1 MIHDD
6 VMSPSLSH
14 ASVDRTRF
22 GWLALA
28 ERLAWP
34 GALALMLCWAA
45 AYVTW
50 PYSTD
55 QGILAWVG
63 RVIADGGAPY
73 RDAWEIRGPAPF
85 FIYAALADAFGNA
98 QWPLRVVDL
107 AFVAA
112 GAWCIWRTAAMFGH
126 PSAGRFA
133 VVLYVLWFASLSHHD
148 TAQSDGWNAAMIA
161 GVVVAILAR
170 AMRPSATHGLIA
182 GVLLGL
188 CVMSKPSY
196 AVFFALPVAIGLFEL
211 RRNGWKWL
219 AMFWGAGAL
228 GAIVSAAVILVWL
241 RQHDAIAPL
250 IDIHVRWLLTRHIDL
265 EGGWLNRVQTTAA
278 FLTAG
283 KFATALLPAVV
294 GVAAL
299 WKPQRQVALLLALW
313 ALGAIATVTAQGNFF
328 PYHWHPLYPP
338 LAILAGIGLAAML
351 AAARATPATAVRAAA
366 LGAAA
371 VAVFAAALLPAVRVY
386 RLAAMAAGLLPVER
400 YRSIEFGPFAPHSGI
415 FPRVAEY
422 LREHTAPN
430 ETVQIW
436 GSVPGVNVLAE
447 RRLPTRFGY
456 VAPLVTHFN
465 DEFRRR
471 YRREYMTSISA
482 APPRYIVALD
492 DSVCARASDTE
503 SRRLIGFAES
513 LMKCLNEMPE
523 LQGFVSRGYDPES
536 RLGSF
541 VFYRR
546 RGDLPLAGAV
556 AGH

>member
-1 MIHDD
+1 M
-6 VMSPSLSH
+6 
-14 ASVDRTRF
+14 
-22 GWLALA
+22 
-28 ERLAWP
+28 
-34 GALALMLCWAA
+34 
-45 AYVTW
+45 
-50 PYSTD
+50 
-55 QGILAWVG
+55 
-63 RVIADGGAPY
+63 IADGGAPY

-85 FIYAALADAFGNA
+85 FVYAVLADAFGNA
-98 QWPLRVVDL
+98 QWPLRLVDL
-107 AFVAA
+107 AFVAV
-112 GAWCIWRTAAMFGH
+112 GTWCIWRTAAVFGH

-148 TAQSDGWNAAMIA
+148 TAQSDGWNAVMIA
-161 GVVVAILAR
+161 GVVAAILAR
-170 AMRPSATHGLIA
+170 GARPSATHGLIA

-196 AVFFALPVAIGLFEL
+196 AVFFVLPVAIGLFEF
-211 RRNGWKWL
+211 RRNGWKWV
-219 AMFWGAGAL
+219 ATFWGAGAL
-228 GAIVSAAVILVWL
+228 GAIASVAIILVWL
-241 RQHDAIAPL
+241 RQQDAIAPL

-265 EGGWLNRVQTTAA
+265 EAGWLNRVQTAA
-278 FLTAG
+278 TFLTAG
-283 KFATALLPAVV
+283 KFATALVPAVV
-294 GVAAL
+294 GLAAL
-299 WKPQRQVALLLALW
+299 WKPQRQIALVLALW
-313 ALGAIATVTAQGNFF
+313 TLGAIATVTAQGNFF

-351 AAARATPATAVRAAA
+351 AAARATPSTAVRAAA
-366 LGAAA
+366 WGTAA

-386 RLAAMAAGLLPVER
+386 RLAALAAGVLPVER

-422 LREHTAPN
+422 LHEHTAPN

-436 GSVPGVNVLAE
+436 GSVPGVNLLAE

-456 VAPLVTHFN
+456 VAPLVSHFD

-471 YRREYMTSISA
+471 YRREYMTSIAA

-513 LMKCLNEMPE
+513 LMKCLDEMPE
-523 LQGFVSRGYDPES
+523 LQGFVSRAYDAES

-546 RGDLPLAGAV
+546 RADVPLAGAV

>member
-6 VMSPSLSH
+6 AMRSSLPRTSVGRAPS
-14 ASVDRTRF
+14 
-22 GWLALA
+22 GWFALA

-34 GALALMLCWAA
+34 AAVALMLCWAA

-50 PYSTD
+50 PFSTD

-85 FIYAALADAFGNA
+85 FVYAALADAFGNA

-107 AFVAA
+107 AFVAV
-112 GAWCIWRTAAMFGH
+112 GAACIWRTAAMVGQ
-126 PSAGRFA
+126 STASRFA

-148 TAQSDGWNAAMIA
+148 TAQSDGWNAVMIA
-161 GVVVAILAR
+161 GVVAAILAR
-170 AMRPSATHGLIA
+170 GTRPNAMHGLIA

-196 AVFFALPVAIGLFEL
+196 AVFFVLPVAIGLFER
-211 RRNGWKWL
+211 RRNGWQWL
-219 AMFWGAGAL
+219 AAFWGAGAL
-228 GAIVSAAVILVWL
+228 GALASAAIILLWL
-241 RQHDAIAPL
+241 RHHGAIAPL
-250 IDIHVRWLLTRHIDL
+250 IDIHVRWLLAQHIHL
-265 EGGWLNRVQTTAA
+265 EGGWLNRVQTTAT

-283 KFATALLPAVV
+283 KFATALVPAVV
-294 GVAAL
+294 GLAAS
-299 WKPQRQVALLLALW
+299 WRQHRHIAVVLVLW

-338 LAILAGIGLAAML
+338 LAILSGIGLAAMF
-351 AAARATPATAVRAAA
+351 AAARETPTTAVRAAA
-366 LGAAA
+366 WGAVAAA
-371 VAVFAAALLPAVRVY
+371 IFAAALLPAVRVY
-386 RLAAMAAGLLPVER
+386 RLAAVAAGVLPVDR
-400 YRSIEFGPFAPHSGI
+400 YRSIEFGPFAPQTGI

-436 GSVPGVNVLAE
+436 GSVPGVNLLAE

-456 VAPLVTHFN
+456 VAPLVGQVD

-471 YRREYMTSISA
+471 YRREYMTSIAA
-482 APPRYIVALD
+482 APPRYLVALD
-492 DSVCARASDTE
+492 DSICARTSDTE
-503 SRRLIGFAES
+503 SRRLIGFAEA
-513 LMKCLNEMPE
+513 LMKCLGELPE
-523 LQGFVSRGYDPES
+523 LQGFVSRNYDAES

-546 RGDLPLAGAV
+546 RGDSPMAGV
-556 AGH
+556 AIGH